1 MELKEMIKVMQHY
14 ADGGEIEFSDDN
26 FKTVLGEANKKD
38 DEDLGW
44 DWDEF
49 DYRIKEQKQN
59 VTIEKWLMRGDTGCC
74 FVLEG
79 DSSYFESN
87 QNITKVKLLYTYEE
101 EL

>member
-14 ADGGEIEFSDDN
+14 EDGGEVECSIKEENNWINFSSYCWN
-26 FKTVLGEANKKD
+26 WETR
-38 DEDLGW
+38 
-44 DWDEF
+44 
-49 DYRIKEQKQN
+49 DYRIKDEKQK

-79 DSSYFESN
+79 DSSYFEGY
-87 QNITKVKLLYTYEE
+87 QNITKVKLLETYEV